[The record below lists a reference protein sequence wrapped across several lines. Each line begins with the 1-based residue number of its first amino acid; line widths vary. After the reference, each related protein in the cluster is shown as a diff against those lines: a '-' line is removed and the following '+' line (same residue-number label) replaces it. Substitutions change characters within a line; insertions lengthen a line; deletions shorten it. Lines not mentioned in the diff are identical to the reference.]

1 MSART
6 VSLSDLVGR
15 AVHDA
20 DGRRIGR
27 IEELEAEIVL
37 ERGGNE
43 YVVTRFGVGRWGPF
57 DAIAHGHFVQQ
68 LVRRITRATSYVH
81 YAIPWDL
88 MDFTDLEHPRVKCA
102 ERELP
107 KRPSSVTSEP
117 SSVTGEP
124 SSVTSDR

>member
-15 AVHDA
+15 PVHDV

-37 ERGGNE
+37 ERGGND

-57 DAIAHGHFVQQ
+57 DAIANGHFVQQ

-81 YAIPWDL
+81 YEIPWDL
-88 MDFTDLEHPRVKCA
+88 IDLTDLERPRVKCA
-102 ERELP
+102 ERELQ
-107 KRPSSVTSEP
+107 RE
-117 SSVTGEP
+117 
-124 SSVTSDR
+124 

>member
-6 VSLSDLVGR
+6 VSLDDLVGR
-15 AVHDA
+15 VVHDA

-43 YVVTRFGVGRWGPF
+43 YVVTRFRVGRWGPF
-57 DAIAHGHFVQQ
+57 DAIASGLFVQQ
-68 LVRRITRATSYVH
+68 LVRRITRATSYVQ
-81 YAIPWDL
+81 YEIPWEWMDL
-88 MDFTDLEHPRVKCA
+88 SDAAHPRVKRP

-107 KRPSSVTSEP
+107 KG
-117 SSVTGEP
+117 GE
-124 SSVTSDR
+124 

>member
-6 VSLSDLVGR
+6 VSLGDLVGR
-15 AVHDA
+15 VVHDA

-27 IEELEAEIVL
+27 IEELKAEIVL

-57 DAIAHGHFVQQ
+57 DAIANGHFVQQ

-81 YAIPWDL
+81 YEIRWDW
-88 MDFTDLEHPRVKCA
+88 MDLTDPAHPRVTR
-102 ERELP
+102 REHELA
-107 KRPSSVTSEP
+107 RSGSE
-117 SSVTGEP
+117 
-124 SSVTSDR
+124 

>member
-1 MSART
+1 VSART
-6 VSLSDLVGR
+6 ISLDDLIGR
-15 AVHDA
+15 VVHDA

-27 IEELEAEIVL
+27 IEELDAEIVL
-37 ERGGNE
+37 ECGSND

-81 YAIPWDL
+81 YEVPWDL
-88 MDFTDLEHPRVKCA
+88 MDLTDVAHPRVKCA

-107 KRPSSVTSEP
+107 K
-117 SSVTGEP
+117 GE
-124 SSVTSDR
+124 